1 MWMIFGSSYAQ
12 QKALVTFELRQV
24 VTEEVIMQ
32 PKFALFFQ
40 DSIAVPFQEFAIHDP
55 NSGVH
60 SLEFE
65 YKPGWYTLRISKEG
79 YQNTEKQ
86 FLVRTRRNSA
96 FGIGTIQMS
105 KAKDYKLGE
114 AVVKATHIKMVMRDD
129 ILV

>member
-1 MWMIFGSSYAQ
+1 MEHRRLFAAPIILLLMWLTVSSSYAQ

-40 DSIAVPFQEFAIHDP
+40 DSIAVPFQEFAIHEA

-65 YKPGWYTLRISKEG
+65 YKPGRYTL
-79 YQNTEKQ
+79 
-86 FLVRTRRNSA
+86 
-96 FGIGTIQMS
+96 
-105 KAKDYKLGE
+105 
-114 AVVKATHIKMVMRDD
+114 
-129 ILV
+129 